1 MMTLEHPEVPPIPET
16 YVQRTALNWG
26 EAGKEWLQQLP
37 ATLAACA
44 RQWSLTLHPP
54 FPNLSY
60 NYVAPA
66 ERADGAKAVIK
77 AGFPPDKEFLSEA
90 EALRFF
96 NGQGMVKLLEFDRP
110 KRVML
115 LERIEPGVSLRTLS
129 DTEQVVSIAAQVM
142 RQLWQPVEAGHPFLT
157 VEGWGKGFERI
168 RQRYG
173 GTSGPLPS
181 ALFDRAE
188 ASYAG
193 LSQSMTTRVLLHGDL
208 HHDNILTATRQ
219 PWLAIDPKGIV
230 GEPAYETAP
239 LLLNMFAKEEPH
251 IKKILAKAI
260 AQLSEE
266 LSLDKQ
272 QIHEWTLSRAVL
284 SALWNLEDTGQG
296 WEDGIACAET
306 LAEIK
311 LY

>member
-1 MMTLEHPEVPPIPET
+1 MNPEHREIPPIPEM
-16 YVQRTALNWG
+16 YVQRTAINWG

-37 ATLAACA
+37 ATLAECA

-66 ERADGAKAVIK
+66 ERTDGARVVIK

-96 NGQGMVKLLEFDRP
+96 KGQGMVQLLKFDRP

-115 LERIEPGVSLRTLS
+115 LERIEPGISLRTVS
-129 DTEQVVSIAAQVM
+129 NTEQVVSIAVQVM
-142 RQLWQPVEAGHPFLT
+142 RRLWHPVEAEHPFLT

-181 ALFDRAE
+181 SLFDRAE
-188 ASYAG
+188 ATYAG
-193 LSQSMTTRVLLHGDL
+193 LSQSMAARVLLHGDL

-239 LLLNMFAKEEPH
+239 LLLNMFSKEDPQAH
-251 IKKILAKAI
+251 KVLARAI

-266 LSLDKQ
+266 LGLDKKR
-272 QIHEWTLSRAVL
+272 IHGWTLSRAVL
-284 SALWNLEDTGQG
+284 SALWNLEETGQD

-306 LAEIK
+306 VAKIRS
-311 LY
+311 Y